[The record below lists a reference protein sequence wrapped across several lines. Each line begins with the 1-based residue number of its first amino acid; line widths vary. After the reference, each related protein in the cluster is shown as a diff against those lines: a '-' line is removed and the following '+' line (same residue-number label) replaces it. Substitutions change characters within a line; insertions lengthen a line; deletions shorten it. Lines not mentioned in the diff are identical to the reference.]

1 MISLAKVLGG
11 KPLQLTGNI
20 FFYQPTLDEI
30 VNEIGEPLYWTLL
43 NIWVIKRSELIE
55 KETEQTKQLDDYE
68 VWKRFMM
75 SSPVFREALKRSC
88 NYLLKSKIEFFDI
101 SGTIYIG
108 EKESGV
114 ILDNTFYL
122 LMKEMCLR
130 VMPDFGASE
139 EGQQF
144 KENDNMSERE
154 REMIKK
160 MKLSA
165 KKVEETK
172 NPNQKPEDYL
182 GNRIIGLVAVGGYT
196 FEQVY
201 NMTMLQFNM
210 LLQKYI
216 DIQTFELRTQL
227 SPYISSEDNQNIN
240 KFWLD

>member
-1 MISLAKVLGG
+1 
-11 KPLQLTGNI
+11 
-20 FFYQPTLDEI
+20 
-30 VNEIGEPLYWTLL
+30 
-43 NIWVIKRSELIE
+43 
-55 KETEQTKQLDDYE
+55 
-68 VWKRFMM
+68 
-75 SSPVFREALKRSC
+75 
-88 NYLLKSKIEFFDI
+88 
-101 SGTIYIG
+101 
-108 EKESGV
+108 
-114 ILDNTFYL
+114 
-122 LMKEMCLR
+122 
-130 VMPDFGASE
+130 
-139 EGQQF
+139 
-144 KENDNMSERE
+144 MSERE

-182 GNRIIGLVAVGGYT
+182 GNRITGLVAVGGYT

-227 SPYISSEDNQNIN
+227 SPYISSEDNQNVN